1 MLVTQAM
8 QSRIQSALTTA
19 NSNKGNDVKTIG
31 LLGGMS
37 WESTALYYRL
47 INEGVKAR
55 LGGLHSARIAMV
67 SVDFQEIES
76 LQHRGDWETA
86 STILCTAARQIEMAG
101 ADFLLICTNT
111 MHKVA
116 DQIEASVRI
125 PLLHLADATA
135 EQIKVRQIDRVGL
148 LGTAF
153 TMQEDFYRSRLSER
167 HKLDVLI
174 PDDSDIDIIHNVIY
188 DELCQ
193 GVVRQESRQHYL
205 RIMNNLHAQGAQAI
219 IEGCTEIVL
228 LVQQQHTDIPL
239 FDTTAIHAQ
248 AAVEWALDD

>member
-1 MLVTQAM
+1 M
-8 QSRIQSALTTA
+8 
-19 NSNKGNDVKTIG
+19 KTIG

-47 INEGVKAR
+47 INEGIKAR

-76 LQHRGDWETA
+76 LQHRGDWDSA
-86 STILCTAARQIEMAG
+86 SALLCRASRQVEAAG
-101 ADFLLICTNT
+101 ADCLLICTNT

-116 DQIEASVRI
+116 DQIEASINI

-135 EQIKVRQIDRVGL
+135 EKIKNQHFNKVGL

-153 TMQEDFYRSRLSER
+153 TMQQDFYRGRLTDR
-167 HKLDVLI
+167 HALEVVV
-174 PDDSDIDIIHNVIY
+174 PNEADINIVHKIIY

-193 GVVRQESRQHYL
+193 GVVRQESRQRYL
-205 RIMNNLHAQGAQAI
+205 RIINDLHTQGAQAI

-248 AAVEWALDD
+248 AAIDWALDD